1 MVQALTFLV
10 TKDDDEWAKTPP
22 LQQEALRRASRG
34 LTEDPFRVGQRIS
47 RDRVPKQWRS
57 YAHIYRLPL
66 PEGWRA
72 IYAVRTRKG
81 EPREVRILFIGDHK
95 RYDRLFGYS

>member
-1 MVQALTFLV
+1 MVSSLTFLV
-10 TKDDDEWAKTPP
+10 TKDDQEWAKAPQ
-22 LQQEALRRASRG
+22 LQQEALRRASRA
-34 LTEDPFRVGQRIS
+34 LAEDPFRVGQRIA
-47 RDRVPKQWRS
+47 RERVPKSWRGYS
-57 YAHIYRLPL
+57 HVYRLPL

-72 IYAVRTRKG
+72 IYAVRTRPG